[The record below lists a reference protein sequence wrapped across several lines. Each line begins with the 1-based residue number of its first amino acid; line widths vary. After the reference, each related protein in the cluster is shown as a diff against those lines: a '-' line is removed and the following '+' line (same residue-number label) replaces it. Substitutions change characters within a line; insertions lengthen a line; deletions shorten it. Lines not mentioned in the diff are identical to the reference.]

1 MKKLIQGKEKLE
13 KITMLIGLTSIKS
26 KAMHRAL
33 IEYYCSDKNRKK
45 RATALMNDV
54 KETNLNRDMKKINV
68 VAGKLERLKELD
80 WPEYKELIDNKK
92 AA

>member
-1 MKKLIQGKEKLE
+1 MKKLIQGKENLE
-13 KITMLIGLTSIKS
+13 KVTLLIGLTSIKS

-33 IEYYCSDKNRKK
+33 IEYYCSDTNRKK

-54 KETNLNRDMKKINV
+54 KETNLNRDMKKINI
-68 VAGKLERLKELD
+68 VAGKLERLKEID
-80 WPEYKELIDNKK
+80 WPEYKELRDNKK

>member
-1 MKKLIQGKEKLE
+1 MNQLIQGKENLE
-13 KITMLIGLTSIKS
+13 KIKMLIGLTSIKS
-26 KAMHRAL
+26 NAMHRAL
-33 IEYYCSDKNRKK
+33 IEYYCSNKNRKK

-80 WPEYKELIDNKK
+80 WPDYQALRDNKK

>member
-80 WPEYKELIDNKK
+80 WPEYKELRDNKK

>member
-1 MKKLIQGKEKLE
+1 MKKLIQGKENLE

>member
-1 MKKLIQGKEKLE
+1 MKKLIQGKENLE

-26 KAMHRAL
+26 KAMHSAL

-54 KETNLNRDMKKINV
+54 KETNLNRDMKKINI

-80 WPEYKELIDNKK
+80 WPEYKALRDNKK

>member
-1 MKKLIQGKEKLE
+1 MKKLIQGKENLE

-80 WPEYKELIDNKK
+80 WPEYKELRDNKK